1 MATYFV
7 LNFLCSDFD
16 VKKMSWWLH
25 KVIWYASGIQQEA
38 SGQERRVRCLLCV
51 QWWCADQDHDYLLL
65 PIVIVLTESES
76 IHSSLAYLMQ
86 RLKWVHCKWLYFM
99 LLAPLAQ
106 KLLKHIFH
114 HLNLNSPSRGSQY
127 LHTWKIL
134 MQVVGALLPLA
145 RWCVVREQSTGL
157 CNISQYP
164 QKGLS
169 FSLLKALTSA
179 FTESKNLLRQH
190 AKPEFKHG
198 E

>member
-1 MATYFV
+1 MLSTATYFV

-99 LLAPLAQ
+99 LLAQ

-134 MQVVGALLPLA
+134 MQVVGALLPRV
-145 RWCVVREQSTGL
+145 RWCVVRELSTGL
-157 CNISQYP
+157 WNISQY
-164 QKGLS
+164 L
-169 FSLLKALTSA
+169 
-179 FTESKNLLRQH
+179 H
-190 AKPEFKHG
+190 
-198 E
+198 